1 MANKRD
7 LKKEINHVLGDII
20 ENVYLWEST
29 NGGKRTKESEAII
42 EESITTFDDLMA
54 RVSQRKVEDNKKHF
68 TDIRND
74 LETKAQGLIDRIN
87 NLD

>member
-20 ENVYLWEST
+20 ENVYLWESD

-42 EESITTFDDLMA
+42 EDAITTFDDLMA
-54 RVSQRKVEDNKKHF
+54 RVNQRKIDDSKKHF
-68 TDIRND
+68 RAIRND
-74 LETKAQGLIDRIN
+74 LEKKALELIERIN
-87 NLD
+87 KL